1 MTLFLLTLVVLGSV
15 IGDLLK
21 SYGMRLQGSPD
32 AFNRTIM
39 YRFAITAFHNSWF
52 LLSLVAYA
60 ISFFAFMGLL
70 SIEDVSFAVPA
81 TAMGY
86 VIETIL
92 ARWILH
98 EQISLR
104 RWVGAMLVVFGV
116 FLIV

>member
-60 ISFFAFMGLL
+60 ISFLHLWGFCPLKMSALL
-70 SIEDVSFAVPA
+70 YLQQQWV
-81 TAMGY
+81 M
-86 VIETIL
+86 
-92 ARWILH
+92 
-98 EQISLR
+98 SLKQSLP
-104 RWVGAMLVVFGV
+104 VGSCMSRSA
-116 FLIV
+116 